1 MAIWVNETHVG
12 GTIEPLRVAKVVL
25 EARVTLFKSVNFKAA
40 WSLSQ
45 NIFVY
50 KFSVQENLYYHNK
63 LQQQTAQIVLLQF
76 AKTFPMVCEFESSRS
91 PLSVFFDS
99 KIITSHRLFA

>member
-63 LQQQTAQIVLLQF
+63 LQQQTAQILI
-76 AKTFPMVCEFESSRS
+76 AVCENIPYGMRIWEFAISTF
-91 PLSVFFDS
+91 SV
-99 KIITSHRLFA
+99 LW